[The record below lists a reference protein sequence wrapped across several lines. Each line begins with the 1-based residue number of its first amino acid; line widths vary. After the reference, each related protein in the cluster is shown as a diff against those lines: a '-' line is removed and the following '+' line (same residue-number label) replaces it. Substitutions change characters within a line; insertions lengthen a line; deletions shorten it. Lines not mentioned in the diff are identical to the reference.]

1 MTKEEKQLDK
11 VVEVLEKEKAEYLD
25 SLKRLKAEF
34 ENYQKRVEK
43 ESTERAK
50 FGSEDLILKLLKLK
64 DSFERALEHAKDD
77 EFGKGIKMILNELD
91 KILEEEGVKIV
102 EVIGKEFDAM
112 KHEAI
117 GFAKGEKDKIVEE
130 VEKGYELFEKIIRP
144 AKVKVGQEE

>member
-1 MTKEEKQLDK
+1 MIKEKKQSYE
-11 VVEVLEKEKAEYLD
+11 VVEALKKENEEYLD

-64 DSFERALEHAKDD
+64 DSFERALSHAKSD
-77 EFGKGIKMILNELD
+77 EFGKGVKMILNEFERVLA
-91 KILEEEGVKIV
+91 EEGVK
-102 EVIGKEFDAM
+102 VIETIDKEFDVV

-117 GFAKGEKDKIVEE
+117 GVVKGKKDKVVEE
-130 VEKGYELFEKIIRP
+130 VEKGYQLFEKIIRP